1 MKKQTFLKSM
11 ALPALALVGFS
22 GLGAQE
28 ANKMENVPVPE
39 QSLMMESG
47 LLASSYSLER
57 ERERERASACRYGL
71 PPTSKT
77 KFPMG
82 KRL

>member
-1 MKKQTFLKSM
+1 M

-57 ERERERASACRYGL
+57 ERERELRPAGMGFPQQAKPNFQWANACNTLG
-71 PPTSKT
+71 
-77 KFPMG
+77 F
-82 KRL
+82 RL